1 MSWPGLPRQTSGII
15 PGANLSRLQPS
26 PRLAVYNCVNLTI
39 GFWEHRMNRFFNWLK
54 ALFNRT
60 MDKVE
65 DPEIMLDQARRDMQ
79 GALIA
84 NRERAVQAIT
94 QKNRLQ
100 LMLDEAKKKSA
111 ELEARAT
118 MALKQG
124 DRDLATQ
131 FMREK
136 MNNDASVTTLQ
147 QSYDGAAATVDQVK
161 VAIKRQEEEVR
172 KKTGEALA
180 MKAQWKQAQ
189 IQNSIAKALDGLT
202 FENQF
207 EGFGA
212 AQERIREAQ
221 SEASARQEMFGS
233 SLQGKIMGMDDKAR
247 DMEAES
253 ELDKLEERLG
263 LKPAPT
269 TTVVPDLTQSVG
281 VGGATPATPAGGA
294 TASEAEKQLEE
305 LEKRLNTNNQ

>member
-1 MSWPGLPRQTSGII
+1 
-15 PGANLSRLQPS
+15 
-26 PRLAVYNCVNLTI
+26 
-39 GFWEHRMNRFFNWLK
+39 MNRLFNWIK

-65 DPEIMLDQARRDMQ
+65 SPDIMLDQARRDMQ

-84 NRERAVQAIT
+84 NREKAVQAIT

-100 LMLDEAKKKSA
+100 GMLDEAKKKSA
-111 ELEARAT
+111 ELEARAG

-124 DRDLATQ
+124 DRELATQ

-147 QSYDGAAATVDQVK
+147 QSYDSAAQTVDQVK

-172 KKTGEALA
+172 KKTAEALA
-180 MKAQWKQAQ
+180 LKAQWKQAQ
-189 IQNSIAKALDGLT
+189 IQNSISKALDGLT

-212 AQERIREAQ
+212 AQEKIREAQ

-233 SLQGKIMGMDDKAR
+233 SIQGKILTMDDKAR
-247 DMEAES
+247 DYEAES
-253 ELDKLEERLG
+253 ELDKLEARLG
-263 LKPAPT
+263 LRPAT
-269 TTVVPDLTQSVG
+269 TTAATDQTQTVA
-281 VGGATPATPAGGA
+281 VGGSPTADPNAAPGGA
-294 TASEAEKQLEE
+294 TASEAERQLEE
-305 LEKRLNTNNQ
+305 LEKRLNTNQ